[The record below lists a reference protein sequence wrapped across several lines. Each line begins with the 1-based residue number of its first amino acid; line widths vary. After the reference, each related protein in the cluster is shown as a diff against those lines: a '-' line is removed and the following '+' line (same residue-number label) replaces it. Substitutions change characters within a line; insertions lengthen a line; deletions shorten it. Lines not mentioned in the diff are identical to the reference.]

1 MHADFS
7 PLNTDLYELTM
18 AAAYFE
24 QGMEARASFELFVPA
39 LPPNRNYLIAA
50 GLERA
55 LAYLESLQFQE
66 HEVEYLRGHRAF
78 RNVSNEF
85 FDYLRKV
92 RFEGDVWALPEGTP
106 VFAAEPLL
114 RITAPIIQAQLVET
128 TLLSIIGFETMV
140 ASKAA
145 RVVDAAQGRGVV
157 EFGGRHAHGPDA
169 ALFAARAAYLAG
181 CAGTSNA
188 LAGCRFGIPTTGTMA
203 HSFIMAY
210 ADEGQSFADFL
221 EVFPDDAVLLLDTYD
236 TLAGLERMIERGLRP
251 RGVRLDSGDLASLA
265 GQVRRRLDQAGL
277 SEVKL
282 FATGDLD
289 EHKIQRLVAAGA
301 PIDSFG
307 VGTQLVVSA
316 DQPVLPCV
324 YKLVEIE
331 SGSGPKHRAKL
342 SQNKTTYPSC
352 KQVYRFHNE
361 DGSMDHDLLASV
373 EDAAPDAEPLLMPC
387 MRKGRL
393 LHPAQ
398 PLHRVRDACAA
409 MRASLPEHL
418 RTLASQA
425 AYPVEVTP
433 MVQDMLETVRAWAGR
448 VEAPEL
454 RVSGRRNG

>member
-55 LAYLESLQFQE
+55 LSYLEALQFQE
-66 HEVEYLRGHRAF
+66 HEVEYLRGHAAF
-78 RNVSNEF
+78 RHVSKEF

-92 RFEGDVWALPEGTP
+92 RFEGDVWAMPEGTP

-114 RITAPIIQAQLVET
+114 RVTAPIIQAQLVET

-188 LAGCRFGIPTTGTMA
+188 LAGCRFSIPTTGTMA

-210 ADEGQSFADFL
+210 PEEGQSFADFL
-221 EVFPDDAVLLLDTYD
+221 DVFPEDAVLLLDTYD
-236 TLAGLERMIERGLRP
+236 TLEGLERMIERGLRP

-265 GQVRRRLDQAGL
+265 GQVRQRLDQAGL
-277 SEVKL
+277 SDVKL

-289 EHKIQRLVAAGA
+289 EHKIQRLIAAGA

-307 VGTQLVVSA
+307 VGTQLVISA

-331 SGSGPKHRAKL
+331 SGTGLKHRAKL
-342 SQNKTTYPSC
+342 SQTQDHLPLLQTGLSFP
-352 KQVYRFHNE
+352 QPGRF
-361 DGSMDHDLLASV
+361 DGSRSAGVCRGYCPGCRRFAGSMHAPRKKV
-373 EDAAPDAEPLLMPC
+373 APGPTVAPAA
-387 MRKGRL
+387 RR
-393 LHPAQ
+393 
-398 PLHRVRDACAA
+398 
-409 MRASLPEHL
+409 
-418 RTLASQA
+418 
-425 AYPVEVTP
+425 
-433 MVQDMLETVRAWAGR
+433 
-448 VEAPEL
+448 L
-454 RVSGRRNG
+454 RVHACDPSPTTCAHSRRRRLIRSKSARC